1 MNNQLLKQLR
11 SEIDQI
17 DYDILKLIKKRQQ
30 TAEMIGMVKYENNMK
45 IYHPERE
52 DIILDNFEIYLNI
65 QILILILL
73 SILLKGI
80 VSISKEYKKYLDIN

>member
-1 MNNQLLKQLR
+1 MNNNLLKQLR

-52 DIILDNFEIYLNI
+52 DIILDNLKAQGLVNPELIDGIWKKIFEN
-65 QILILILL
+65 
-73 SILLKGI
+73 
-80 VSISKEYKKYLDIN
+80 SKWLQRD

>member
-1 MNNQLLKQLR
+1 MNNHLLKKLR

-30 TAEMIGMVKYENNMK
+30 TAEMIGMIKYENNLQ

-52 DIILDNFEIYLNI
+52 NIILDN
-65 QILILILL
+65 
-73 SILLKGI
+73 LKAQGLVNPKLVDDVWKVI
-80 VSISKEYKKYLDIN
+80 F

>member
-1 MNNQLLKQLR
+1 MNNNLLKQLR

-52 DIILDNFEIYLNI
+52 DIILDNLKAQGLVNPELIDDIWKKIFEN
-65 QILILILL
+65 
-73 SILLKGI
+73 
-80 VSISKEYKKYLDIN
+80 SKWLQRD

>member
-1 MNNQLLKQLR
+1 MNNHLLKKLR

-30 TAEMIGMVKYENNMK
+30 TAEMIGMIKYENNLQ

-52 DIILDNFEIYLNI
+52 DIILDNLKAQGLVNPELIDGIWKKIFEN
-65 QILILILL
+65 
-73 SILLKGI
+73 
-80 VSISKEYKKYLDIN
+80 SKWLQRD

>member
-1 MNNQLLKQLR
+1 MNNHLLKKLR

-52 DIILDNFEIYLNI
+52 DIILDNLKAQGLVNPELIDGIWKKIFEN
-65 QILILILL
+65 
-73 SILLKGI
+73 
-80 VSISKEYKKYLDIN
+80 SKWLQRD

>member
-17 DYDILKLIKKRQQ
+17 DYDILRLIKKRQQ

-45 IYHPERE
+45 IYHPAAQRARE
-52 DIILDNFEIYLNI
+52 DIILDKLKSQGLVNPKLIDDIWKNIFEN
-65 QILILILL
+65 
-73 SILLKGI
+73 
-80 VSISKEYKKYLDIN
+80 SKWLQKN